1 MQELKLPAV
10 IESIP
15 KLTAW
20 MDEALE
26 KLDCPMK
33 AQMQLDVAMD
43 EIFSN
48 IARHSGPSGTDTVTV
63 RFIQENDPK
72 AVRIEISDTTRPFD
86 PLSAAD
92 PDLAAPARKRKIGGL
107 GLFMVKNLM
116 DGIEYEYR
124 DGLNILTVRKFL

>member
-43 EIFSN
+43 EVSYQYTDRSN
-48 IARHSGPSGTDTVTV
+48 ILCL
-63 RFIQENDPK
+63 K
-72 AVRIEISDTTRPFD
+72 KRI
-86 PLSAAD
+86 
-92 PDLAAPARKRKIGGL
+92 
-107 GLFMVKNLM
+107 
-116 DGIEYEYR
+116 
-124 DGLNILTVRKFL
+124 